1 MKHLAAVLL
10 GTGALLAGGLVV
22 APPASAAP
30 TCLGSSCNGRNPAGT
45 TCAND
50 ARTVA
55 EGSGPITAMELRY
68 SPSCRAAWGR
78 FRISAPSGSKIEIR
92 NDQGQHGKRYT
103 TYGSG
108 HFFSVMVN
116 DKDVKAWACGTW
128 KTGGS
133 DSVDCTHSY

>member
-10 GTGALLAGGLVV
+10 GTGALPAGGLVT
-22 APPASAAP
+22 APSASAA
-30 TCLGSSCNGRNPAGT
+30 TSCHGSSCNGLDPAST
-45 TCAND
+45 TCADD

-78 FRISAPSGSKIEIR
+78 FVISAPSGSKIQVR
-92 NDQGQHGKRYT
+92 NDQGKQYT

-128 KTGGS
+128 SGNL
-133 DSVDCTHSY
+133 DCTHSY

>member
-10 GTGALLAGGLVV
+10 GTGALLASGLVAV
-22 APPASAAP
+22 PSASA
-30 TCLGSSCNGRNPAGT
+30 TIRCHGSSCNGLNPART

-78 FRISAPSGSKIEIR
+78 FVINAPSGSKIQIK
-92 NDQGQHGKRYT
+92 NAQGKGKQYT

-108 HFFSVMVN
+108 RFFSVMVN
-116 DKDVKAWACGTW
+116 DQDVKAWACGMW
-128 KTGGS
+128 GKN
-133 DSVDCTHSY
+133 VDCTHSY